1 MALVCEK
8 CSNSIENREFLICS
22 SCKLTFHLD
31 CCNVSSKRFYLMEKE
46 KKGTWKCISCF
57 AKQTPLSE
65 NVTVRTKYTAV
76 ISTENSFE
84 ALSSLSGNED
94 NNVDD
99 YDDDLEQTSFLTTS
113 EHNRSCP
120 ERTMIYDKAE
130 KMEKLILELQEKLQ
144 IADNEIV
151 NLLSENYT
159 LKDKI
164 KSQAVV
170 ISSLKKVSGS
180 TVRNNSIK
188 NIRKSK
194 AQNQSYIN
202 LSGDQTN
209 LNLQNTSNDISTT
222 IANHERNHKPMHIQ
236 TPIGMSTPTT
246 QPSTSRLQP
255 LPSSAPYKTKTSTTQ
270 PKKPTIYIFGDEQ
283 VRGLSQSLLNSR
295 KGKWNDVYDVRAVVK
310 PYASS
315 SQIVNDLTNMANI
328 ITKHDLIVFSVGC
341 NDKNP
346 FTLLTNICNI
356 LHNFRNND
364 ILLFNIRN
372 NKHLNINALNYNL
385 EKFTKNYSNCTLIN
399 IRDKGLSL
407 RSMVFKLNVEI
418 DFLNYRR
425 EFIENGIKSR
435 KLHKPTPTANSNKND
450 TFFRP
455 QRKYSDSTNL

>member
-8 CSNSIENREFLICS
+8 CSNLIENREFLICS

-46 KKGTWKCISCF
+46 KKGTWKCNNCF

-65 NVTVRTKYTAV
+65 NVTVRTKYRAV

-84 ALSSLSGNED
+84 ALSSLSANED

-99 YDDDLEQTSFLTTS
+99 YDDDPEQLSFLTTS

-130 KMEKLILELQEKLQ
+130 KMGKLILELQEKLQ

-164 KSQAVV
+164 KAQADI
-170 ISSLKKVSGS
+170 ISRLKKVSVS
-180 TVRNNSIK
+180 TSRNISSI
-188 NIRKSK
+188 NIRKTK
-194 AQNQSYIN
+194 AQNQSYID

-209 LNLQNTSNDISTT
+209 LNLQNSSNDIGTT
-222 IANHERNHKPMHIQ
+222 ITNHVRNHKTMHIQ
-236 TPIGMSTPTT
+236 TPIGMSTPTP
-246 QPSTSRLQP
+246 QPSTSRMQP
-255 LPSSAPYKTKTSTTQ
+255 LPSSAPYKTCSTTQ
-270 PKKPTIYIFGDEQ
+270 PKKPIIYIFGDEQ
-283 VRGLSQSLLNSR
+283 VRGLSRSLLNSR
-295 KGKWNDVYDVRAVVK
+295 RGKWNDIYDVRAVVK

-315 SQIVNDLTNMANI
+315 SQIVNDLTNMANV
-328 ITKHDLIVFSVGC
+328 ITKRDLIVFSVGC

-346 FTLLTNICNI
+346 FALLTNICNI
-356 LHNFRNND
+356 LHNFRDND

-372 NKHLNINALNYNL
+372 NKHLNTNTLNYDL
-385 EKFTKNYSNCTLIN
+385 EKFTKKYSNCTLIN
-399 IRDKGLSL
+399 IKDQRLSW
-407 RSMVFKLNVEI
+407 SSVVFKLNVEI

-425 EFIENGIKSR
+425 EFIESGIKSR
-435 KLHKPTPTANSNKND
+435 KLHKPAPTANSNNSN

-455 QRKYSDSTNL
+455 QRKY